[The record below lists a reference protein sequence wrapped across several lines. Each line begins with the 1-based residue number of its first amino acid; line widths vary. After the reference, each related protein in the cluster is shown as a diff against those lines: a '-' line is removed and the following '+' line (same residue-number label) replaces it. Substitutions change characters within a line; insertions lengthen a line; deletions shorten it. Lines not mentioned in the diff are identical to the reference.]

1 MTRYRCIKSSVDLHL
16 LDRARNHDKVYHLA
30 VFERDDGSF
39 DVLYRYGRRGKT
51 LRLGILKGGENVRDY
66 RSASNLMTRKEAEQ
80 VNGDGYQYASGI
92 TPGVWN
98 DLLPPPLPSADLSG
112 ILSYHNQNL
121 RPSRPRHHQSAVTGR
136 KPGSGNPSQPHQG
149 RPTPS
154 WRIVSF
160 WRAYL

>member
-1 MTRYRCIKSSVDLHL
+1 MTKYRCIKSSVDLHL

-66 RSASNLMTRKEAEQ
+66 RTASTLMTRKEAEQ

-98 DLLPPPLPSADLSG
+98 DLLTPPLPSADLRGTSPPTT
-112 ILSYHNQNL
+112 QPEPAAQ
-121 RPSRPRHHQSAVTGR
+121 PS
-136 KPGSGNPSQPHQG
+136 
-149 RPTPS
+149 PTSSIGGDGPKT
-154 WRIVSF
+154 WF
-160 WRAYL
+160 W